1 MVQFTVHEIWAPGYI
16 LVNAAESQYT
26 RLTHTSPSLAFTHT
40 PRSTHV
46 PLSLY
51 TSHLSHCVV
60 SLLNQLVA
68 ITGQGSP
75 SL

>member
-16 LVNAAESQYT
+16 LDNAESQYN
-26 RLTHTSPSLAFTHT
+26 RLTHLTLPCLHSHPSHHTCSSSP
-40 PRSTHV
+40 
-46 PLSLY
+46 Y
-51 TSHLSHCVV
+51 TSHLSHCVL